1 MHITNQEQL
10 KRQKRKLSLIFTLIL
25 FAVVTGLQII
35 FLIGRYLDYTNREI
49 QNLENEIFPKHTL
62 QQNMMSESMIGT
74 IPSMP
79 MFGKEGRGRRLK
91 GGNIISYNPQKNLI
105 ISSSLGDEEFTREL
119 LQELLKKEET
129 KGTIF
134 YNKNKF
140 LFLKDTT
147 NSGIQSFFLVPIH
160 MQISDVI
167 RDSILFILFFGF
179 LSVLFYR
186 VIYRFVGKL
195 FLPIEENIQDME
207 QFIFNAGHELKT
219 PLSVTKSHLQLALAK
234 KQYKKSIDESIKEI
248 DKMNDLLEALINL
261 SVIHQE
267 AEKENI
273 DIAQE
278 VDYLVV
284 QYESKAKKK
293 KIKISIKKDK
303 SFDITANKGHIN
315 MLISNLISNA
325 IKYNKNGGKIEISI
339 NSGEMYVK
347 DTGIGISP
355 KDVEKIFD
363 RFYQVGGVR
372 NQEGF
377 GIGLA
382 LVKKIVDM
390 YGWKIDVFS
399 QENIGTTIRIRF
411 N

>member
-25 FAVVTGLQII
+25 FAVVTWLQII

-62 QQNMMSESMIGT
+62 QQNMMSESMIWT

-79 MFGKEGRGRRLK
+79 MFGKEWRWRRLK
-91 GGNIISYNPQKNLI
+91 WGNIISYNPQKNLI
-105 ISSSLGDEEFTREL
+105 ISSSLWDEEFTREL

-129 KGTIF
+129 KWTIF

-167 RDSILFILFFGF
+167 RDSILFILFFWF

-303 SFDITANKGHIN
+303 SFDITANKWHIN

-325 IKYNKNGGKIEISI
+325 IKYNKNWWKIEISI
-339 NSGEMYVK
+339 NSWEMYVK
-347 DTGIGISP
+347 DTWIWISP

-372 NQEGF
+372 NQEWF
-377 GIGLA
+377 GIWLA

>member
-25 FAVVTGLQII
+25 FAVVTSLQII
-35 FLIGRYLDYTNREI
+35 FLVGRYLDYSNREI
-49 QNLENEIFPKHTL
+49 QNLENEIFPRHII
-62 QQNMMSESMIGT
+62 QQNMMSESMIWT
-74 IPSMP
+74 VPPMQ
-79 MFGKEGRGRRLK
+79 MFGKESRWRRLK
-91 GGNIISYNPQKNLI
+91 WGNIISYNPQKNLI
-105 ISSSLGDEEFTREL
+105 ISSSLWDEEFTREL

-129 KGTIF
+129 KWTIF

-167 RDSILFILFFGF
+167 RDGILFILFFWF

-186 VIYRFVGKL
+186 LIYRFVGKL
-195 FLPIEENIQDME
+195 FVPIEENIQDME
-207 QFIFNAGHELKT
+207 QFIFNAWHELKT

-234 KQYKKSIDESIKEI
+234 KQYKKSIDASIQEI
-248 DKMNDLLEALINL
+248 DKMNNLLEALINL

-278 VDYLVV
+278 VDYLAA
-284 QYESKAKKK
+284 QYAPRAKKN
-293 KIKISIKKDK
+293 KISLNIKNNK
-303 SFDITANKGHIN
+303 SFSIIANRGHFN
-315 MLISNLISNA
+315 MLISNLLSNA
-325 IKYNKNGGKIEISI
+325 VKYNKKWGKIEIVIDAWSLI
-339 NSGEMYVK
+339 IK
-347 DTGIGISP
+347 DTGIWIFP
-355 KDVEKIFD
+355 KDIEKIFD

-372 NQEGF
+372 NQEWF
-377 GIGLA
+377 GIWLA
-382 LVKKIVDM
+382 LVKKIVDI
-390 YGWKIDVFS
+390 YWWKITCKS
-399 QENIGTTIRIRF
+399 EENTGTIFEIRF